1 MIFFAIYFIGLCAVI
16 YWNNRFEIFDCVH
29 EDLNVVIYIFWPIA
43 IPIVLSVWAG
53 KKARKK

>member
-1 MIFFAIYFIGLCAVI
+1 MIFFAIYFIGLCAVV
-16 YWNNRFEIFDCVH
+16 YCNNRFEVFDCG
-29 EDLNVVIYIFWPIA
+29 DGNVVIYIFWPIA